1 MSRYHTPNYQIQ
13 NALATRPAPKGELIP
28 VPGHEKYVFCR
39 ETDWLYSTK
48 MSVDYYP
55 LKRIEPEEWNDHFD
69 GWEVSDNNVK
79 VRLPVTFLREL
90 KGKQSMWNEP
100 KQINNAANPTGVEFK
115 GKFLIGSIDK
125 KTGAVSFSAFP
136 ARQPS
141 LEAAKKEAGRLA
153 MLHKDK
159 HFMAVGVEAIA
170 TVQEVVFL

>member
-90 KGKQSMWNEP
+90 KEKQQMWP
-100 KQINNAANPTGVEFK
+100 KEINNAATTNGADFK
-115 GKFLIGSIDK
+115 DKFLIGSIDK
-125 KTGAVSFSAFP
+125 NTGAVSFSTYP
-136 ARQPS
+136 ARQPNI
-141 LEAAKKEAGRLA
+141 EAARKEAARLA
-153 MLHKDK
+153 TIHKDK
-159 HFMAVGVEAIA
+159 MFMAVHVEAIA
-170 TVQEVVFL
+170 TVQDVVFL